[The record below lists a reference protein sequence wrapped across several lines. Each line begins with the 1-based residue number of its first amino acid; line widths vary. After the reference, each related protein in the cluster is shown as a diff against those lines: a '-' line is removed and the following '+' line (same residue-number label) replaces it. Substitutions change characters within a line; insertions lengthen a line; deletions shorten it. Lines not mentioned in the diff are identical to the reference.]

1 MSSSI
6 FGFVGKDYVVLVAD
20 ASVTTS
26 ILLIKSDLDKIYEAD
41 DKFAFCC
48 VGEPGDDTAF
58 SDYIVRNIQLNKF
71 RNGYSATSHA
81 NANWMRYVLAK
92 GLRSQPYQCNC
103 VIGAIDVPSLKQEM
117 QTSTEQVQSSG
128 SSGSNQIALTGFK
141 PHLYYLD
148 YLGTLCEVPF
158 CAHGYCGYL
167 LYGLWDSA
175 WKPGMDLEAGKEL
188 LRKSIAQLQRRFI
201 IQQPHFIAK
210 VITKDGIQLLD
221 L

>member
-71 RNGYSATSHA
+71 RFLHFF
-81 NANWMRYVLAK
+81 V
-92 GLRSQPYQCNC
+92 
-103 VIGAIDVPSLKQEM
+103 V
-117 QTSTEQVQSSG
+117 
-128 SSGSNQIALTGFK
+128 
-141 PHLYYLD
+141 
-148 YLGTLCEVPF
+148 F
-158 CAHGYCGYL
+158 C
-167 LYGLWDSA
+167 
-175 WKPGMDLEAGKEL
+175 
-188 LRKSIAQLQRRFI
+188 
-201 IQQPHFIAK
+201 
-210 VITKDGIQLLD
+210 
-221 L
+221 